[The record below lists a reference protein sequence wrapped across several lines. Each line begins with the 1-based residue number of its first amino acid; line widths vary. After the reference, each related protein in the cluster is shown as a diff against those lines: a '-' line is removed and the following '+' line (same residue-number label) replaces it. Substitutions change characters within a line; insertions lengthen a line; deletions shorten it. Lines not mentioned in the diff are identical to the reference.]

1 MEHAPTFVDTA
12 AAGRGA
18 VLDRE
23 RADPRDALLG
33 WLAERAAA
41 RALRVER
48 TSFADLEHWSLDGT
62 HGAIRHDSG
71 RFFSVEGLAVSTN
84 HGWRREWSQPI
95 LLQPEVGFLALLV
108 REVDGVLHALVQAKV
123 EPGNLG
129 KAQLSPTIQAT
140 RSNVLGVHRG
150 HAVRYI
156 EHVNG
161 TAPGHVLLDVLQSEQ
176 GSWFLRKRNRN
187 LVVEVQEDVEPHPD
201 FRWTPLSVL
210 RSALLVDNVVN
221 MDLRSVISCLPTTG
235 RLGPVDDGGPVVD
248 ERVQALRR
256 SLAARPEPDHALRR
270 WVTDIRSRREL
281 VQRLRPLSDTAS
293 SGWVLGEDAIEH
305 VDGKYFSVFGITVTA
320 SGREVGSWSQPI
332 VAAASPGLLALLV
345 TQVDG
350 VLRALVQMRTQA
362 GGFEVAEL
370 APTVHCQPANYADLP
385 ESAAPPYLDVVATAD
400 EGSVL
405 YDSWQSEEGGRFHH
419 LQNRYVVVEVPPSFD
434 TSQTPEHRWV
444 TLGEI
449 GDLLTHENY
458 VTIELRT
465 LMACALALAQGE
477 HP

>member
-1 MEHAPTFVDTA
+1 MEHAPTSVETA
-12 AAGRGA
+12 GPGRGA

-23 RADPRDALLG
+23 RTDPRDALLD
-33 WLAERAAA
+33 WLSGRAEA
-41 RALRVER
+41 RDLKVER
-48 TSFADLEHWSLDGT
+48 TSFADLDRWSLDGA

-71 RFFSVEGLAVSTN
+71 RFFSVEGLGVSTN

-129 KAQLSPTIQAT
+129 AAQLSPTIQAT

-161 TAPGHVLLDVLQSEQ
+161 TVPGRVLLDVLQSEQ

-187 LVVEVQEDVEPHPD
+187 LVVEVLEDVEPHPD

-235 RLGPVDDGGPVVD
+235 RLGPVTDDVAD
-248 ERVQALRR
+248 DRVQALRR
-256 SLAARPEPDHALRR
+256 SLAVGPGSRNELRR
-270 WVTDIRSRREL
+270 WITDVRSGREL

-320 SGREVGSWSQPI
+320 GGREVGSWSQPI
-332 VAAASPGLLALLV
+332 VAAASPGLLALVV

-370 APTVHCQPANYADLP
+370 APTVHCQPANYSDLP
-385 ESAAPPYLDVVATAD
+385 ASAAPPYLDVVATAD
-400 EGSVL
+400 EGSIL
-405 YDSWQSEEGGRFHH
+405 YDSWQSEEGGRFYQ

-434 TSQTPEHRWV
+434 TSQAPEHRWV